1 MARKKTTEKQS
12 KAIAST
18 QSLSSFVKSICD
30 VMRRSNCASALQY
43 VPELT
48 WILFLRILDA
58 QEAKAREEAEVL
70 GAEYSPALHSP
81 YRWQDWAAP
90 YSDKPDHPK
99 TPEGKPFGWKRQ
111 ALFSAGDGKLFDFI
125 NKDLLPHLHSLD
137 IDIRTGLPNPAAS
150 RKQRIMGRT
159 MTAVEKVRVD
169 SEANLRDILD
179 KVHQI
184 NIDHVDDQHFF
195 TLSQVYEDLLL
206 KMGEKNSDG
215 GQFFTPREVVRAMVH
230 TVNPKLGQ
238 TVYDPCCGTGGFLA
252 IAYEHIARKL
262 GQSAASTDIDTLKHD
277 TFFGREKENLVFP
290 IALANLVLHGIDQPN
305 LWHGNALTKKATYAG
320 LFEQAPKQF
329 DVILTNPPFGGKEGK
344 DAQKNFAFETGSTQ
358 VLFVQDILAELA
370 ANGTCAMVL
379 DEGLLFRTNE
389 SAFVETKRKLLDEC
403 DLWAIV
409 SLPGG
414 VFSTAGAGVKTNLLF
429 FTKGKKTEKIWYYDL
444 SHLKVGKKTPLTL
457 AHFGYAPDGSILE
470 DAQLPTILTAAWKAD
485 EANAGKP
492 FPSYARVLQHKG
504 KPEGESPYSWTV
516 DFASRRVRARE
527 EMQPLLHEAGSIKAN
542 VVDLKEQL
550 KRLKKDKATQA
561 EIDSLND
568 KILEREKAA
577 RELETKAADIDAAVF
592 DLKAVN
598 PTVVAD
604 EDTRTPLEIIQ
615 NIEKQGKIVADALAR
630 LSQLMNDMPK
640 NAAVIDLAKYR
651 SSLGCYVIN
660 KLHNKPT
667 LGRTQVMKGIT
678 FAQNFVGINIQMQF
692 ERQARGPF
700 SKWIYAFE
708 KEAQSNNWFSATEK
722 DLGNGA
728 PKVEYQVKPGI
739 DESINYFLNNCPEE
753 QKRELDRLIK
763 LFENLNTE
771 EAEII
776 ATLFCAWNDFLINGD
791 LPTDDEIIREVREN
805 WHPSKERFSPEQL
818 TKWLNWSRENN
829 IVPTGKG
836 SKTIKVGHQ
845 KKLIN

>member
-1 MARKKTTEKQS
+1 MAKTKKTTKQP

-58 QEAKAREEAEVL
+58 QETKAREEAEVL
-70 GAEYSPALHSP
+70 GANFAPALNSP

-90 YSDKPDHPK
+90 FSEKPEHPK
-99 TPEGKPFGWKRQ
+99 TAEGKPFGWKRQ
-111 ALFSAGDGKLFDFI
+111 ELFATGDGKLFDFI
-125 NKDLLPHLHSLD
+125 NKELLPHLHSLD
-137 IDIRTGLPNPAAS
+137 IDPQTGLPNPAAS

-159 MTAVEKVRVD
+159 MTAVERVRVD

-179 KVHQI
+179 KVHEI
-184 NIDHVDDQHFF
+184 NIDHVDDTHFF

-215 GQFFTPREVVRAMVH
+215 GQFFTPREVIRAMVH
-230 TVNPKLGQ
+230 TVKPQLGQ

-252 IAYEHIARKL
+252 IAYEHIARQL
-262 GQSAASTDIDTLKHD
+262 GHSPTSTDLDTLKYD

-305 LWHGNALTKKATYAG
+305 LWHGNSLTRRATYAG

-344 DAQKNFAFETGSTQ
+344 DAQKNFAFETSATQ

-370 ANGTCAMVL
+370 PKGTCAIVL

-389 SAFVETKRKLLDEC
+389 SAFVETKRKLVDEC

-444 SHLKVGKKTPLTL
+444 SQVKVGKKTPLTL
-457 AHFGYAPDGSILE
+457 AHFGFAPDGSVLP
-470 DAQLPTILTAAWKAD
+470 DAQLPNILTADWQAD

-492 FPSYARVLQHKG
+492 FPSYARMLQHHGSDKG
-504 KPEGESPYSWTV
+504 NSRYSWTV
-516 DFASRRVRARE
+516 DFAARRAKARE
-527 EMQPLLHEAGSIKAN
+527 EMQPLLEEAANIKAN

-550 KRLKKDKATQA
+550 KQLKKAKADNAKLDELSEQ
-561 EIDSLND
+561 ISGN
-568 KILEREKAA
+568 EKAA
-577 RELETKAADIDAAVF
+577 KELENKAADIDAAVF

-598 PTVVAD
+598 PHAVV
-604 EDTRTPLEIIQ
+604 ELDTRTPQQIID
-615 NIEKQGKIVADALAR
+615 NIAEQGRVVTEALAR
-630 LSQLMNDMPK
+630 LNQLM
-640 NAAVIDLAKYR
+640 AI
-651 SSLGCYVIN
+651 S
-660 KLHNKPT
+660 
-667 LGRTQVMKGIT
+667 
-678 FAQNFVGINIQMQF
+678 
-692 ERQARGPF
+692 
-700 SKWIYAFE
+700 E
-708 KEAQSNNWFSATEK
+708 K
-722 DLGNGA
+722 
-728 PKVEYQVKPGI
+728 V
-739 DESINYFLNNCPEE
+739 
-753 QKRELDRLIK
+753 
-763 LFENLNTE
+763 
-771 EAEII
+771 
-776 ATLFCAWNDFLINGD
+776 
-791 LPTDDEIIREVREN
+791 
-805 WHPSKERFSPEQL
+805 
-818 TKWLNWSRENN
+818 
-829 IVPTGKG
+829 
-836 SKTIKVGHQ
+836 
-845 KKLIN
+845 